1 MERLNI
7 DSDQELAV
15 GRAVKQGQNYKVV
28 KSDHFTCF
36 LTFAGLPRIQER
48 NKEDQVI
55 WNLKR
60 EGGWDRY
67 RTLSDQFSES
77 LEKVVRNQDIDTEDK
92 MKQFEKIHNKIKYKA
107 FGKIRISGK
116 IKVKEKK
123 DTKSK
128 DENKEMFAKL
138 MVEEEE
144 KIANLEIEEVKKK
157 KLSKVG
163 NIWEIRRKVI
173 GGKKQKVQVSA
184 ILDPNSGELIVS
196 KQKIK
201 DVSLQY
207 CKDTLSNHA
216 PESDYK
222 EEIRVKKDSF
232 QKFLSESEGT
242 GNFNISRE
250 TFDFIICKFQKSKK
264 RNYDFLVKAGEGF
277 KTAVFNF
284 TRIMCDEEKFPES
297 FKNTTL
303 HMIFKG
309 GQGRKEKLSENRF
322 IHSKNWFPRTVEAC
336 VVEEGLREP
345 LINCSSIYQIGGQ
358 PGHRAEE
365 LVFSLKSIIAKYR
378 AQGKPIIIQSYDLAK
393 FFDKENIE
401 DAILTCIN
409 RGADLKAC
417 RLWYKLNQDTKIR
430 VRTGAGMTNYA
441 EAGALVG
448 QGTIGGALVSQGV
461 LDQGISGQFSP
472 GGGDE
477 MNFGSVPV
485 APFIFMD
492 DIIHGAEGVEGAR
505 KANTKVDIAAK
516 QLCLRLNQDKSV
528 CTVMGSLKQR
538 NFIRNTLNADP
549 LMCGEFET
557 KLKTKFKWLGQ
568 ILSEGGLSESVAE
581 TVAARE
587 GKIRGA
593 CLEIMAIVNDWR
605 SRIEGGMETAL
616 LLWEVCCIP
625 SLLHGAGTW
634 MDISAASIKKLN
646 QIQCWFL
653 RLALQVGP
661 GAARVSLLWDT
672 ACWDFQ
678 LRIYWEKILMVLHI
692 RKLDKGSLAQLIYEE
707 QKKKQWPGLSR
718 ETRDICT
725 ALKIPDCNETHIGK
739 SEYLLLVR
747 EAIHKKN
754 ESMLRLLA
762 VGKCQRIV
770 GEDYGKKQYISK
782 KNIFNVRQQY
792 RARFGLEKF
801 AGNYSNDRR
810 FSSSEWLCRCLEAR
824 EDESHLT
831 SGKCK
836 VFGDIKERFGDLHD
850 DENLVQFFQE
860 VLTRRDEI
868 DNL

>member
-1 MERLNI
+1 
-7 DSDQELAV
+7 
-15 GRAVKQGQNYKVV
+15 
-28 KSDHFTCF
+28 
-36 LTFAGLPRIQER
+36 
-48 NKEDQVI
+48 
-55 WNLKR
+55 
-60 EGGWDRY
+60 
-67 RTLSDQFSES
+67 
-77 LEKVVRNQDIDTEDK
+77 
-92 MKQFEKIHNKIKYKA
+92 
-107 FGKIRISGK
+107 
-116 IKVKEKK
+116 
-123 DTKSK
+123 
-128 DENKEMFAKL
+128 
-138 MVEEEE
+138 
-144 KIANLEIEEVKKK
+144 
-157 KLSKVG
+157 
-163 NIWEIRRKVI
+163 
-173 GGKKQKVQVSA
+173 
-184 ILDPNSGELIVS
+184 
-196 KQKIK
+196 
-201 DVSLQY
+201 
-207 CKDTLSNHA
+207 
-216 PESDYK
+216 
-222 EEIRVKKDSF
+222 
-232 QKFLSESEGT
+232 
-242 GNFNISRE
+242 
-250 TFDFIICKFQKSKK
+250 
-264 RNYDFLVKAGEGF
+264 
-277 KTAVFNF
+277 
-284 TRIMCDEEKFPES
+284 
-297 FKNTTL
+297 
-303 HMIFKG
+303 
-309 GQGRKEKLSENRF
+309 
-322 IHSKNWFPRTVEAC
+322 
-336 VVEEGLREP
+336 
-345 LINCSSIYQIGGQ
+345 
-358 PGHRAEE
+358 
-365 LVFSLKSIIAKYR
+365 
-378 AQGKPIIIQSYDLAK
+378 
-393 FFDKENIE
+393 
-401 DAILTCIN
+401 
-409 RGADLKAC
+409 
-417 RLWYKLNQDTKIR
+417 
-430 VRTGAGMTNYA
+430 
-441 EAGALVG
+441 
-448 QGTIGGALVSQGV
+448 
-461 LDQGISGQFSP
+461 
-472 GGGDE
+472 
-477 MNFGSVPV
+477 
-485 APFIFMD
+485 
-492 DIIHGAEGVEGAR
+492 
-505 KANTKVDIAAK
+505 
-516 QLCLRLNQDKSV
+516 
-528 CTVMGSLKQR
+528 
-538 NFIRNTLNADP
+538 
-549 LMCGEFET
+549 MCGEFET
-557 KLKTKFKWLGQ
+557 KLKGKFKWLGQ

-616 LLWEVCCIP
+616 LLWEACCIP